1 MSDKTQCPSCGTIY
15 PMPKDK
21 LSDPNVRANCGRC
34 KKSFLL
40 NKHLVA
46 KQVPPKSPTKANP
59 SKPAQSTA
67 NHTAQTNA
75 KAPPKT
81 TQIQATKNNEPLII
95 GANELIGDDLS
106 LPKIPIRQKKSKPLP
121 TDGMIFDEMDSDD
134 DSSVDFGDDLDDF
147 LNSEPIIQD
156 HYQSSQD
163 KNSVVGEKEDAWL
176 DELLKDTSPSEK
188 SPLLA
193 QNPKDDLSQV
203 LGVDLTTAIP
213 EAVKEPKSPKVV
225 LEPVTPTQQQ
235 LASRRPLSYYLGWG
249 LACLGLVGLLLA
261 QYVFFN
267 ANAIAKDNKNAALVN
282 VICLDCLP
290 AANPKALMTDYQ
302 LSKGQ
307 ADYSTDLL
315 GTISNIS
322 NQDQLY
328 PNLKI
333 TILGTTG
340 VVGELALA
348 PSDYLAFAG
357 QQRLRAKQNGR
368 FLLTLDIPYDEVKTV
383 VIEPFY

>member
-46 KQVPPKSPTKANP
+46 KQVAPKSPTKVNP
-59 SKPAQSTA
+59 PKPAQSTA

-106 LPKIPIRQKKSKPLP
+106 LPKIPMRQKKSKPLP

-176 DELLKDTSPSEK
+176 DELLKDTTPSEK

-193 QNPKDDLSQV
+193 QNPKDDLSQI
-203 LGVDLTTAIP
+203 LGVDLTAAIP
-213 EAVKEPKSPKVV
+213 EAVKSTPAKVALAPKA
-225 LEPVTPTQQQ
+225 PTQQQ
-235 LASRRPLSYYLGWG
+235 LASYRPLSYYLGWG
-249 LACLGLVGLLLA
+249 MACLGLVGLLLA

-267 ANAIAKDNKNAALVN
+267 ANAIAKHSKNAALVN
-282 VICLDCLP
+282 AVCLDCLP
-290 AANPKALMTDYQ
+290 SANLQALMTDYT

-307 ADYSTDLL
+307 ADYTTDLL
-315 GTISNIS
+315 GTLSNLS
-322 NQDQLY
+322 DQDQLY

-333 TILGTTG
+333 TVLGATG
-340 VVGELALA
+340 VAGELALA
-348 PSDYLAFAG
+348 PSDYLPFAG
-357 QQRLRAKQNGR
+357 QHRLSAKQNSR
-368 FLLTLDIPYDEVKTV
+368 FLLTLDVPYNEVKSV